1 MTPEQRKLLDEL
13 EPEHH
18 LSLDPK
24 RQVWRVYAYGT
35 THPFAANKLGGIET
49 AKAVALAFR
58 DSLPAE
64 AFELKK
70 PLLAQA
76 RSKAVGVSKQT
87 KPNGELYWRAKWIE
101 LDPSDPLGQRTI
113 NKYKNFSIKKYGD
126 KEAYNMAV
134 KHRERVIFELG
145 VVGGN

>member
-24 RQVWRVYAYGT
+24 RKVWRVYAYGT
-35 THPFAANKLGGIET
+35 THQFAANKLGGIKP

-58 DSLPAE
+58 DKLPAE
-64 AFELKK
+64 AFELKR
-70 PLLAQA
+70 PLLEQA
-76 RSKAVGVSKQT
+76 RSKAVGVRKCTNSIGVT
-87 KPNGELYWRAKWIE
+87 YWRADWIE
-101 LDPSDPLGQRTI
+101 LDPTDPLGQRTKKK
-113 NKYKNFSIKKYGD
+113 NKYFSIQEYGD

-134 KHRERVIFELG
+134 KYRERAIFELG
-145 VVGGN
+145 AVG